1 MKDQGWDVTSCSWIA
16 ETKAVR
22 PFATA
27 PRGRIQESKHG
38 DLSCKFI
45 GAFIFFARLRLCMAE
60 LGMINHD
67 CLIIHIQ
74 YSLES
79 TSRMGSRSLLL
90 WSQQNRCCRKPTK
103 QMSTLW

>member
-1 MKDQGWDVTSCSWIA
+1 MSP
-16 ETKAVR
+16 AV
-22 PFATA
+22 AGS
-27 PRGRIQESKHG
+27 PRRKRFDPLPQRREVAFKNQNMEIFPANSLE
-38 DLSCKFI
+38 LSF
-45 GAFIFFARLRLCMAE
+45 FFARLRLCMAE